1 MDWSSIMR
9 ALLSSVMR
17 GWDLVNKC
25 FMMDRLVVDHLV
37 KRVGIFTMV
46 DVSLMKI
53 VDLTVRVMLVEMST
67 VGL

>member
-9 ALLSSVMR
+9 ALLRSVMR
-17 GWDLVNKC
+17 GCDLVNRC

-37 KRVGIFTMV
+37 KSVGMFTMV

-53 VDLTVRVMLVEMST
+53 VDLTLRVMLVEMST